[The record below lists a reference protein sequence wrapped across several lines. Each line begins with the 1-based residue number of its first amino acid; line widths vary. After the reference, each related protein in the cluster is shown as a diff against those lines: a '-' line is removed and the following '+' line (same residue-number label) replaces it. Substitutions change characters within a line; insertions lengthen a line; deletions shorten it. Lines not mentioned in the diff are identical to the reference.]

1 MHRSLGLLGL
11 ARKGGRVE
19 LGEEAVGAACRS
31 GHARLLIL
39 AQDAGDSVRRRAE
52 FFVRSGKPPCIVLPF
67 TKDELGSAVGR
78 NVCSVAALTDVS
90 LARAFVAA
98 LGEPERYADVL
109 DLLAKAVSRVE
120 KRRREEKAH
129 EKNLR
134 HGKK

>member
-1 MHRSLGLLGL
+1 MHRALGLLGL

-39 AQDAGDSVRRRAE
+39 AQDAGDSVRHRSE
-52 FFVRSGKPPCIVLPF
+52 YFVRSGKPPRIVLPF
-67 TKDELGSAVGR
+67 TKDELGTAVGR
-78 NVCSVAALTDVS
+78 NVCPIAALTDVS

-98 LGEPERYADVL
+98 LDEPERYGDVL
-109 DLLAKAVSRVE
+109 EQLTRAADRVT
-120 KRRREEKAH
+120 KRRQEEKAH

>member
-1 MHRSLGLLGL
+1 MHRALGLLGL

-19 LGEEAVGAACRS
+19 LGEEAVAAACRS

-52 FFVRSGKPPCIVLPF
+52 FFVRSGKPPHITVPF
-67 TKDELGSAVGR
+67 GKEELGAAVGR

-98 LGEPERYADVL
+98 LDGQEAYADVL
-109 DLLAKAVSRVE
+109 AVLTKAAERVE
-120 KRRREEKAH
+120 QRRREEKAH

>member
-1 MHRSLGLLGL
+1 MHKSLGLLGL

-19 LGEEAVGAACRS
+19 LGEEAVAAACRA

-52 FFVRSGKPPCIVLPF
+52 YFVRSGKPPHVVLPF
-67 TKDELGSAVGR
+67 TKEELGAAVGR

-90 LARAFVAA
+90 LARAFLAA
-98 LGEPERYADVL
+98 QDEPDRYSDVL
-109 DLLAKAVSRVE
+109 ALLTRATERVE

-129 EKNLR
+129 ERNLR

>member
-11 ARKGGRVE
+11 ARKGGRIE
-19 LGEEAVGAACRS
+19 LGEEAVAAACRS

-39 AQDAGDSVRRRAE
+39 AQDAGDSVRRRAD
-52 FFVRSGKPPCIVLPF
+52 FFVRSGKPPHITVPF
-67 TKDELGSAVGR
+67 GKEELGAAIGR

-90 LARAFVAA
+90 MARAFTAA
-98 LGEPERYADVL
+98 LDEPERYADVL
-109 DLLAKAVSRVE
+109 AVLTKAAERVE
-120 KRRREEKAH
+120 QRRREEKAH